1 MRQYVNAAL
10 LILALIVAG
19 CGRSGPPPEMTAE
32 EITSNAPG
40 IFDGASTEVRQL
52 AGDVVDAISRQ
63 DFTTAWTKLQELDSR
78 PELTP
83 EQREFVAQ
91 SMASVGAE
99 VRSAEQA
106 GNEAAQQVLEFHRA
120 NK

>member
-1 MRQYVNAAL
+1 MRRYVDAAL
-10 LILALIVAG
+10 LILAIAVAG
-19 CGRSGPPPEMTAE
+19 CGRSGPPPELSTE
-32 EITSNAPG
+32 QISNNAPG
-40 IFDGASTEVRQL
+40 VFDGAPAEVRQL
-52 AGDVVDAISRQ
+52 ASDVVDAIGGQ

-83 EQREFVAQ
+83 AQREFVAQ

-99 VRSAEQA
+99 VRNAEQA
-106 GNEAAQQVLEFHRA
+106 GNEAAQRVLEFHRA